1 MRILIIEDEIDIQT
15 QIRRHLEAEGYRVDV
30 AGNGE
35 EGWYYASEYPVDAAI
50 LDLGLPGLS
59 GLEIIR
65 RLRGRGS
72 ALPIL
77 VLTARGRWQERVEG
91 LETGADDYLV
101 KPFQMEELSARLKA
115 LVRRTLGAPQLQLN
129 CGPLTLDL
137 AAQRVTLNG
146 DAVELTAMEY
156 RTLEY
161 LAQRR
166 GNVVSKNELC
176 DYLYPHDADPESN
189 VIEVMVGRLRRK
201 LAPDGVFQPIETL
214 RGRGYRLID

>member
-15 QIRRHLEAEGYRVDV
+15 QIRRHLETEGYRVDV

-50 LDLGLPGLS
+50 LDLGLPGMS

-65 RLRGRGS
+65 RLRRQGN

-176 DYLYPHDADPESN
+176 DYLYPHDTDPESN

-201 LAPDGVFQPIETL
+201 LAADGVFQPIETL

>member
-15 QIRRHLEAEGYRVDV
+15 QIRRHLETEGYRVDV

-50 LDLGLPGLS
+50 LDLGLPGMS

-65 RLRGRGS
+65 RLRRQGN

-214 RGRGYRLID
+214 RGRGYRLTD

>member
-1 MRILIIEDEIDIQT
+1 MRVLIIEDETDLQT

-30 AGNGE
+30 TGDGR
-35 EGWYYASEYPVDAAI
+35 EGWHFASEYPVDAAI
-50 LDLGLPGLS
+50 LDLGLPGTP

-65 RLRGRGS
+65 RLRGQGNP
-72 ALPIL
+72 LPIL

>member
-15 QIRRHLEAEGYRVDV
+15 QIRRHLETEGYRVDV

-65 RLRGRGS
+65 RLRRQGN

-156 RTLEY
+156 RMLEY

-214 RGRGYRLID
+214 RGRGYRLTD